1 MKKNILSIILIFAM
15 IGCVSEGL
23 RQTYGDEWM
32 EANSDWRKDDKKDEN
47 TSATTEPIYV
57 STAKVFSQT
66 VAFSTIDTAWGG
78 SSDKPVFSI
87 YMLKSDAVDKI
98 ALCNDPKN
106 MPKGYPCFRIQ
117 IKGNLSFPTPLN
129 IYNAFGVYDNI
140 AMEYIDCLAVTFDEH
155 GYVTLYLDKTKISAL
170 SPSNCKF
177 ITVYG
182 KDMPNGEGTLEDYC
196 NQYGDVDWFQLIPC
210 TVAFAPT
217 NALYRKIG
225 RFDGSLA
232 DLIMMT
238 EAGGNEFPHSKE
250 TPELHIP
257 YTPNAIN
264 YIIGTVIGSWTA
276 EDATHDN
283 LDPEGCYYYTATVS
297 AVESFKY
304 IIAGNGYDYQ
314 FGVEEEVILNLNSDI
329 PLIQNTNTANISFE
343 AVENVTYRIHYWV
356 DNTTNT
362 PYCRIEEYHE

>member
-47 TSATTEPIYV
+47 TTATTVPIHV
-57 STAKVFSQT
+57 STANVFSQT

-106 MPKGYPCFRIQ
+106 MPNGYPCFRIQ

-140 AMEYIDCLAVTFDEH
+140 TMEYIDCLAVKYDEH

-170 SPSNCKF
+170 SPRN
-177 ITVYG
+177 
-182 KDMPNGEGTLEDYC
+182 
-196 NQYGDVDWFQLIPC
+196 
-210 TVAFAPT
+210 
-217 NALYRKIG
+217 
-225 RFDGSLA
+225 
-232 DLIMMT
+232 
-238 EAGGNEFPHSKE
+238 
-250 TPELHIP
+250 
-257 YTPNAIN
+257 
-264 YIIGTVIGSWTA
+264 
-276 EDATHDN
+276 
-283 LDPEGCYYYTATVS
+283 
-297 AVESFKY
+297 
-304 IIAGNGYDYQ
+304 
-314 FGVEEEVILNLNSDI
+314 
-329 PLIQNTNTANISFE
+329 
-343 AVENVTYRIHYWV
+343 
-356 DNTTNT
+356 
-362 PYCRIEEYHE
+362 